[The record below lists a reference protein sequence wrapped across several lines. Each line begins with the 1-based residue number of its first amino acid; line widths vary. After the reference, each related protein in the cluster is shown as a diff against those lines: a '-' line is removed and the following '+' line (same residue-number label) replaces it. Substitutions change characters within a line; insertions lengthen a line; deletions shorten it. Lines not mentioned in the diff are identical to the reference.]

1 MNDQYENDEPQDW
14 PKGSM
19 TFEVK
24 ISNYQEDFFVR
35 EIADRLCEKV
45 SRGSLDRI
53 DKTANELIEGRLRG
67 RMNAIITD
75 VLEKGLTATVQPSD
89 NFSNP
94 KGEPISPAE
103 FIAQGAEKYMSE
115 RVDREGKTPDP
126 TAYSHM
132 GKGHWTRMEWALA
145 QVINKQFEDEMKKAV
160 SEITKS
166 IRLQMQEAAAAW
178 MAKFQAET
186 VTQIEGA
193 KQLASRLR

>member
-1 MNDQYENDEPQDW
+1 MTDEYEDDEPQDW

-19 TFEVK
+19 NFEVK

-35 EIADRLCEKV
+35 EVAERLCEKV
-45 SRGSLDRI
+45 STDSLDRI
-53 DKTANELIEGRLRG
+53 DATANELIETRLRG
-67 RMNAIITD
+67 RMDAIITD

-89 NFSNP
+89 TFSNP

-103 FIAQGAEKYMSE
+103 FIAQGAETFMSE
-115 RVDREGKTPDP
+115 RVERDGS
-126 TAYSHM
+126 TASRNSY
-132 GKGHWTRMEWALA
+132 GNVKGHWTRMEWALA
-145 QVINKQFEDEMKKAV
+145 HVINKQFEDEMKKAV

-186 VTQIEGA
+186 VAQVEGA